1 MTPHERASLR
11 KSLRQS
17 RRLLSLREQEDAAVA
32 LHHALAGQRFF
43 ASARRLAFYLASD
56 GEIDPSL
63 LLAAALARGQHCF
76 LPLLHPL
83 RTGRLLFVRY
93 RKGDTLR
100 RNRWGILEPRLSA
113 RHLVSA
119 RTLDVVLVPL
129 VGFDAQG
136 NRLGMGKGFYDRT
149 FSFRASARRRRP
161 LLVGL
166 AHECQRV
173 ETLRSETWD
182 VRLDRIVTDER
193 SYQPRPT

>member
-11 KSLRQS
+11 KSLRHA
-17 RRLLSLREQEDAAVA
+17 RRSLSLREQNDAAVA
-32 LHHALAGQRFF
+32 LHNALADQRFF
-43 ASARRLAFYLASD
+43 RSAKRLAFYLAND

-63 LLAAALARGQHCF
+63 LFAAALARGQHCF
-76 LPLLHPL
+76 LPLLHPF
-83 RTGRLLFVRY
+83 GQNRLLFVRY
-93 RKGDTLR
+93 RQDDSLR
-100 RNRWGILEPRLSA
+100 RNRWGILEPRLQA
-113 RHLVSA
+113 CRRVPA

-149 FSFRASARRRRP
+149 FSFRAAARRRRP

-173 ETLRSETWD
+173 ENLGSQAWD
-182 VRLDRIVTDER
+182 VRMDRIVSDKQ
-193 SYQPRPT
+193 SYQPKPT